1 MLLIQIR
8 SGFLRVCVILLVLP
22 EILSAQQDMSIY
34 LQNNLV
40 QSNIAGNP
48 AGMTGYKIA
57 AALPDLH
64 LGVQNGS
71 FHLGDM
77 FAKTNQ
83 GEFFNLEK
91 AISKMDET
99 GNRHRSFFDV
109 AGLALVMRAGERTQI
124 SVSQSFRSG
133 FQIRYPKALAGL
145 AWNGNAAYLD
155 QTLDLS
161 SVASVI
167 AYNSIGLGVARK
179 VNDKLTFGA
188 RLNILSGMACM
199 QT

>member
-8 SGFLRVCVILLVLP
+8 SGFLRVCVMLLVLP

-99 GNRHRSFFDV
+99 GNRHRSFCRSRSDPV
-109 AGLALVMRAGERTQI
+109 
-124 SVSQSFRSG
+124 FRSG
-133 FQIRYPKALAGL
+133 IQKHWRAWPGTGMPRIRIRP
-145 AWNGNAAYLD
+145 
-155 QTLDLS
+155 S
-161 SVASVI
+161 
-167 AYNSIGLGVARK
+167 
-179 VNDKLTFGA
+179 TF
-188 RLNILSGMACM
+188 RR
-199 QT
+199 